1 MRRIG
6 ENMKFIDKDSIKFK
20 IWSYFILFAA
30 VIMIILWLLQT
41 VFLNRFYESMKT
53 NEIKKIGNSL
63 IQAYGK
69 EGFEDLLY
77 TTSLSEGIVI
87 QILDESGN
95 LVYPLNLFDI
105 LRQPRL
111 DSKLFSEF
119 IINLFN
125 SPDNHVVYY
134 REDSRFNEP
143 TLVYGAILENGSG
156 SNYFLYINSI
166 LQPVDS
172 TVSVLKNQLII
183 VTFASLA
190 MALILSYLIATR
202 LTKPIDEITDSAK
215 SLAQGDYNV
224 VFKKGD
230 YSEINNLADTLN
242 YATEE
247 LSKTEELRRDLI
259 ANVSHDL
266 RTPLTLIKS
275 YGEMIRDISGNNEIK
290 RNSHI
295 KTIIDEADRLSYL
308 VNDMLDLS
316 KAQSGLENLGM
327 VSFDIKKTTEDI
339 LNRFRLFKDKHGYS
353 FEINSMGET
362 KVLGDES
369 KIQQVIYNLISNA
382 VNYSTDTKEIIINI
396 KDEGDRVLFEVK
408 DKGIGIA
415 EEELDSIWDRYYKVG
430 KAHKRPISGSGIGL
444 SIVKSILLA
453 HKAEYGVKSTLGE
466 GSTFY
471 FKLRKA

>member
-1 MRRIG
+1 
-6 ENMKFIDKDSIKFK
+6 MKYLDKQSIKFK
-20 IWSYFILFAA
+20 IWTYFILFAA
-30 VIMIILWLLQT
+30 VIMITLWLLQT
-41 VFLNRFYESMKT
+41 VFLNQFYESMKT
-53 NEIKKIGNSL
+53 NEIKKIGNS
-63 IQAYGK
+63 ISQQYGK

-111 DSKLFSEF
+111 ESKLFSEF
-119 IINLFN
+119 LINLFN
-125 SPDNHVVYY
+125 SEDNHVIYY
-134 REDSRFNEP
+134 RDDSRFSEP
-143 TLVYGAILENGSG
+143 TLVYGSVLENPSG

-172 TVSVLKNQLII
+172 TVNVLQKQLII
-183 VTFASLA
+183 VTFISLA
-190 MALILSYLIATR
+190 MALILSYVIATR
-202 LTKPIDEITDSAK
+202 LTKPIDEITHSAK

-247 LSKTEELRRDLI
+247 LSKTEGLRRDLI

-275 YGEMIRDISGNNEIK
+275 YGEMIRDISGNNEVK

-295 KTIIDEADRLSYL
+295 KTIIDEADRLSLL

-327 VSFDIKKTTEDI
+327 ISFDIKKTTEDI
-339 LNRFRLFKDKHGYS
+339 LTRFRLFKYKYGYS
-353 FEINSMGET
+353 FDIHSIGES
-362 KVLGDES
+362 KVCGDES
-369 KIQQVIYNLISNA
+369 KIQQVIYNLVSNA
-382 VNYSTDTKEIIINI
+382 VNYSTDTKEITINI
-396 KDEGDRVLFEVK
+396 IDEGNTVLFEVK
-408 DKGIGIA
+408 DKGMGIPDEQLA
-415 EEELDSIWDRYYKVG
+415 SIWDRYYKVG
-430 KAHKRPISGSGIGL
+430 KSHKRANSGSGIGL
-444 SIVKSILLA
+444 SIVKSILVA
-453 HKAEYGVKSTLGE
+453 HKAEYGVESTLGE

-471 FKLRKA
+471 FKLKKSKNK